1 MECVRAAVRGGC
13 AEGVTRVRLP
23 LNLQDALREAG
34 RHVVRLRVR
43 SGAQVLGKD
52 LRSLRKRPLP
62 RASCTG
68 CCRQLRREGLSG
80 GHLPDF

>member
-1 MECVRAAVRGGC
+1 MRPAGSVGAWQVRGEGWRDGVCARAAVRGGC

-34 RHVVRLRVR
+34 RHGVRLRVR

-52 LRSLRKRPLP
+52 LAR
-62 RASCTG
+62 
-68 CCRQLRREGLSG
+68 
-80 GHLPDF
+80 